1 MLKSLSLRIIRL
13 SVFLPPKTKSLGRG
27 MARDYVRLATA
38 YHMLSPTKVA
48 VLKDLGEVRTSGG
61 WEEFRRGD
69 EASLPYWMALGLMR
83 EGLIELREPRVSEA
97 DVGRNLLVER
107 GLRGKE
113 FSSVRE
119 RFYVEVRELIKK
131 LESEGNPQSYLRASK
146 LRSSLVD
153 FVRIRLRKM
162 INAAFLSS
170 KPEEMVDKLLPDE
183 RPLFLELATEIQEWV
198 KEVTN

>member
-1 MLKSLSLRIIRL
+1 M
-13 SVFLPPKTKSLGRG
+13 V
-27 MARDYVRLATA
+27 RDYVRLATA
-38 YHMLSPTKVA
+38 YHMLSPAKVA
-48 VLKDLGEVRTSGG
+48 VLKDLGDVRTANG

-69 EASLPYWMALGLMR
+69 EANLPYWMALGLMR
-83 EGLIELREPRVSEA
+83 EGYVELRESSVSEA

-107 GLRGKE
+107 SLRGRD
-113 FSSVRE
+113 FSNVKE

-131 LESEGNPQSYLRASK
+131 LEEEGTPQSYLRASK

-170 KPEEMVDKLLPDE
+170 KPEEMVERLLPDE
-183 RPLFLELATEIQEWV
+183 RPLFLELANEIQEWV